1 MIEDPVYARC
11 RDVERGA
18 VSTRNDVYRRARAPL
33 AVGCHNRAMTR
44 FLPPPVVLVIAAGLM
59 LLTHARLPAAAI
71 QFPGQTLVALIIAGI
86 SLLLVAAA
94 AVHFRRAGTT
104 VNPVQ
109 PENASQ
115 LVATGPYR
123 YSRNPMYVADVGLLL
138 AFAVYLGSPA
148 SVLGIAAFIAWIHWL
163 QIRREEEALLTH
175 FGADYARYCERV
187 RRWL

>member
-1 MIEDPVYARC
+1 
-11 RDVERGA
+11 
-18 VSTRNDVYRRARAPL
+18 
-33 AVGCHNRAMTR
+33 MTR

-59 LLTHARLPAAAI
+59 LLTHAGLPVDAI
-71 QFPGQTLVALIIAGI
+71 QYPGQTLVALVIAGI
-86 SLLLVAAA
+86 SLLTVAAA

-104 VNPVQ
+104 VNPVR

-138 AFAVYLGSPA
+138 ALAIHLGSPA
-148 SVLGIAAFIAWIHWL
+148 SLIWIAAFTAWLHWL
-163 QIRREEEALLTH
+163 QIPREEQALMAH
-175 FGADYARYCERV
+175 FGADYAHYCERV